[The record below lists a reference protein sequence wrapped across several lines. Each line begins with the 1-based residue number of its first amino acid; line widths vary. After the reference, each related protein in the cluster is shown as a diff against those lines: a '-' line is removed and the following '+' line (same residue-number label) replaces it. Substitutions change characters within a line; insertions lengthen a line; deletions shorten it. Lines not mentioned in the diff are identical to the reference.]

1 MSRRY
6 LERMSVRVAM
16 GASDLMKLWDEKL
29 GTVGSCAFEAGI
41 DIQLATMDTILNIIM
56 GHPLGCVESTR
67 AALQLNPPQKK
78 DGIALIPRS
87 EVPPLYNAVNAMMKS
102 MHGASRAA
110 FPSVYAVVSCYA
122 SPSWRKQYNL
132 ISSFLNDAIIDAR
145 EQENITK
152 EKGAALATDA
162 DCVLDMIIQREARE
176 GAEKFEKDEILDEL
190 MMYVFAGQDTTASA
204 LRWLVKYLA
213 TDPQIQRR
221 LHEEVCSVF
230 NRDGDATGPLDFELL
245 DDSDRV
251 PVLEAVVAETL
262 RHAGIGSLIARELL
276 QDEVALGR
284 LIPKGT
290 YLMFATAMMSRDE
303 SEWGPDANEWQ
314 PTRWLRPDGT
324 FNRLAGPSF
333 PFGVGHRACFG
344 QRLAVLQ
351 LKHFVAAMAR
361 SFFFKPVPHEV
372 GTWEAIET
380 ITKQPKLCYISL
392 ERWKSM

>member
-1 MSRRY
+1 
-6 LERMSVRVAM
+6 
-16 GASDLMKLWDEKL
+16 
-29 GTVGSCAFEAGI
+29 
-41 DIQLATMDTILNIIM
+41 M

-190 MMYVFAGQDTTASA
+190 MIAGQDTTASA

-262 RHAGIGSLIARELL
+262 RHAGIGSLIARE
-276 QDEVALGR
+276 R
-284 LIPKGT
+284 T

-303 SEWGPDANEWQ
+303 SEWGPDANEWR

>member
-145 EQENITK
+145 NKKTSQK
-152 EKGAALATDA
+152 KR
-162 DCVLDMIIQREARE
+162 REARE

-303 SEWGPDANEWQ
+303 SEWGPDANEWR